1 MKRRDGLSKIRDLDA
16 NSGSLYTKY
25 NTVRMVNPY
34 RCHFI
39 AVYPDG
45 KKTKGKNL
53 YDTGWKELRDGI
65 SSLHYRLSTGQ
76 IINIPKFKAYMHL
89 VEVSESI
96 DGSRLFHS
104 INIKGLLDNKV
115 INYKI
120 ILKQDN
126 ISKYKIGDVIVTED
140 SKVIKSSYWKS
151 SSF

>member
-1 MKRRDGLSKIRDLDA
+1 MRKDGLSKIRGLDA
-16 NSGSLYTKY
+16 NSGSLYAAN

-34 RCHFI
+34 KCYFI
-39 AVYPDG
+39 AAYPDG
-45 KKTKGKNL
+45 KKIKGNNL
-53 YDTGWKELRDGI
+53 YNTGWKELRDGI
-65 SSLHYRLSTGQ
+65 SSLHYKLSTGQ

-89 VEVSESI
+89 VEVSESM
-96 DGSRLFHS
+96 DGAKLFHS

-126 ISKYKIGDVIVTED
+126 ISKYKIGDIIISED
-140 SKVIKSSYWKS
+140 AKVIKSSYWKS